1 MRAIWKGAISFGL
14 VNIPIAVYPATR
26 REEIRFR
33 LLRDG
38 DLSPVSYKRVAEA
51 DGQEVP
57 WDKIVKGYEY
67 EKGKFVVLK
76 DDDFKRVDIEATQT
90 VDIINFVRLEEV
102 NPVFFYKPYYMEA
115 QKGGDKAYVLLR
127 EALKKSGKIAIA
139 KVVIKTRQHLAAV
152 KPQDRGLM
160 LELMHFANELIDV
173 SEFKTPAAKDV
184 SSKELQM
191 ATALV
196 DSMSDE
202 WNPEHYTDEYRDAL
216 QKLIE
221 EKIDHPDQPVGKE
234 PKKAKST
241 NVIDLVAVLQRSL
254 EQTGGRKGKASAK
267 PEKTQEKL
275 RSVPRKKA
283 A

>member
-1 MRAIWKGAISFGL
+1 
-14 VNIPIAVYPATR
+14 
-26 REEIRFR
+26 
-33 LLRDG
+33 
-38 DLSPVSYKRVAEA
+38 
-51 DGQEVP
+51 
-57 WDKIVKGYEY
+57 
-67 EKGKFVVLK
+67 
-76 DDDFKRVDIEATQT
+76 
-90 VDIINFVRLEEV
+90 
-102 NPVFFYKPYYMEA
+102 
-115 QKGGDKAYVLLR
+115 
-127 EALKKSGKIAIA
+127 
-139 KVVIKTRQHLAAV
+139 
-152 KPQDRGLM
+152 
-160 LELMHFANELIDV
+160 
-173 SEFKTPAAKDV
+173 
-184 SSKELQM
+184 M